1 MHSVQ
6 FYYCEHCEN
15 LVEMVHSSGV
25 NLVCCGQDMTELTP
39 NTTDAA
45 GEKHLPV
52 ITQEGN
58 KIHVEVGSTAHPM
71 GADHYIAFICLETK
85 QGCQRKE
92 LRIDAPPCAD
102 FMLTEGDQ
110 PVAVYA
116 YCNLHSLW
124 MTEL

>member
-1 MHSVQ
+1 MHTAQ
-6 FYYCEHCEN
+6 FYICEHCEN
-15 LVEMVHSSGV
+15 LVEVVHSSGV
-25 NLVCCGQDMTELTP
+25 PLVCCGQNMTELTP

-52 ITQEGN
+52 LTQEGN
-58 KIHVEVGSTAHPM
+58 RVHVEVGSAPHPM
-71 GADHYIAFICLETK
+71 ETGHYIAFICLETK

-92 LRIDAPPCAD
+92 LKADAAPAAD
-102 FMLTEGDQ
+102 FMLADGDQ
-110 PVAVYA
+110 PIAAYA